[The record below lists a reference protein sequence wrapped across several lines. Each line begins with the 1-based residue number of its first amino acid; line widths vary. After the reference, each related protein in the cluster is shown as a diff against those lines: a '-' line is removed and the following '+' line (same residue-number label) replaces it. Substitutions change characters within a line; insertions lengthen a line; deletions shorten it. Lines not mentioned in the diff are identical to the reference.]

1 MSKRFVCLAGLGN
14 TAHVFDKFAPKLTDQ
29 YHVYGITRRGFG
41 ASSSPAT
48 GYSADRLGDDV
59 LAVIDA
65 LKLARPV
72 LAGHSIAGQELSS
85 IGSRHPERV
94 AGLVYLDAAY
104 GYAFYDASQP
114 PAAAPAPPPGTPP
127 VIAAIRD
134 GMQKYTRVLAPSLAI
149 YAVPKDLGPGFIGD
163 AAARAAAEATDAART
178 EAQAKAF
185 LAAVSS
191 GRIVRLA
198 RANHYVFGSNEGD
211 VLKEMR
217 DFISALKK

>member
-1 MSKRFVCLAGLGN
+1 
-14 TAHVFDKFAPKLTDQ
+14 
-29 YHVYGITRRGFG
+29 
-41 ASSSPAT
+41 
-48 GYSADRLGDDV
+48 
-59 LAVIDA
+59 
-65 LKLARPV
+65 
-72 LAGHSIAGQELSS
+72 
-85 IGSRHPERV
+85 
-94 AGLVYLDAAY
+94 
-104 GYAFYDASQP
+104 
-114 PAAAPAPPPGTPP
+114 
-127 VIAAIRD
+127 
-134 GMQKYTRVLAPSLAI
+134 MQKYTRVLAPSLAI